1 MPEPGRLSLEGRGVA
16 TDADRTDGWLLA
28 AARLDQPEVA
38 FRLAE
43 PERPKVVCCP
53 KKTIFVDAP
62 RTFST
67 AWTNRPVVF
76 LLILLS
82 FLITAISAPLG
93 AAGMGEIAAALESN
107 PRDVSA
113 LNAYGIEQARA
124 GDLIGA
130 IRTWRHALDIEPDYV
145 HLYNNIGSALRR
157 LGYADESLAWYQA
170 SLRVQP
176 TYWTWFNLGLL
187 HEDRKR
193 REEAR
198 FAYHEALRLCPAFR
212 QAEERLWRLN
222 RVFDTSQAK
231 PPVVIALPP
240 VTPDAPVP
248 AAAISVEI
256 SPRTRSRSA
265 TPRQIAESRSEPAEK
280 HKPAK
285 KPVASADVPEPES
298 PGEREVAQMYQ
309 LHLPGD
315 TGGQVFVTFD
325 GGADADGVVLI
336 LDALKARGLKTT
348 FFLTGQWVKSYPDLG
363 RRILAD
369 GHEIANHS
377 MRHPD
382 MADWG
387 REKIAEE
394 LQKAEQTMQAILGRR
409 FASFFRFPFGAQNAR
424 VEAIVEELGYKP
436 VYWDIDTLDWKEPSV
451 SSIQQKVRTRVR
463 RGAVILMHV
472 GSRNGAKSLPRILDE
487 LLSRGFRPSR
497 LSDLDPAG
505 IAALP
510 RG

>member
-1 MPEPGRLSLEGRGVA
+1 MFGL
-16 TDADRTDGWLLA
+16 
-28 AARLDQPEVA
+28 
-38 FRLAE
+38 
-43 PERPKVVCCP
+43 
-53 KKTIFVDAP
+53 IF
-62 RTFST
+62 
-67 AWTNRPVVF
+67 
-76 LLILLS
+76 LC
-82 FLITAISAPLG
+82 FLIPLIPAPLG
-93 AAGMGEIAAALESN
+93 ATDMREIASALEAN

-130 IRTWRHALDIEPDYV
+130 IRTWRHALDIAPDYV

-157 LGYADESLAWYQA
+157 LGYADESFAWYQA

-193 REEAR
+193 REDAR
-198 FAYHEALRLCPAFR
+198 FAYHEALRLCPTFK

-222 RVFDTSQAK
+222 RAFDEARAK
-231 PPVVIALPP
+231 PPVAIALPS
-240 VTPDAPVP
+240 VTPDAPLPDKAVS
-248 AAAISVEI
+248 AITPPHAPPQRAMTGEGAEGPVRPVEK
-256 SPRTRSRSA
+256 R
-265 TPRQIAESRSEPAEK
+265 
-280 HKPAK
+280 KPAK
-285 KPVASADVPEPES
+285 KPVVSPETPEPE
-298 PGEREVAQMYQ
+298 PVGERETPQMYQ

-315 TGGQVFVTFD
+315 SGGQVFVTFD
-325 GGADADGVVLI
+325 GGADADGVVAI
-336 LDALKARGLKTT
+336 LDALRARALKTT

-363 RRILAD
+363 RRILAE

-377 MRHPD
+377 MRHPN
-382 MADWG
+382 MAGWG
-387 REKIAEE
+387 REKISEE
-394 LQKAEQTMQAILGRR
+394 LQKAEQTMTSILGR
-409 FASFFRFPFGAQNAR
+409 SYVPFFRFPFGSQNAR

-436 VYWDIDTLDWKEPSV
+436 VYWNIDTLDWKEPSV

-463 RGAVILMHV
+463 RGSVILMHV
-472 GSRNGAKSLPRILDE
+472 GSKNGARSLPRILDE
-487 LLSRGFRPSR
+487 LLARGFRPSR